1 MKSVITRIALFVL
14 VTSII
19 VSAALSGY
27 AYIAYADS
35 ESVKEKYEQINVMDD
50 LKDSTQN
57 GNGLD
62 LNEYNFDES
71 KETQIYSFVE
81 FCYSF
86 RAVDTTDYGLYVYIY
101 NPKGLNIDTDSAL
114 NAVTMRY
121 GDNAELSFTKYRLK
135 YLNCST
141 GDYYGLFYKFALV
154 LSDSQKT
161 DILRGR
167 NRVNSSCRKYE
178 VAELELKAENN
189 NNATSVAVDTVY
201 EFTGYAK
208 GYGADETADTTLTV
222 TAKGG
227 QESISLEVKPT
238 YYRPEGTNGKND
250 YTQDSLHSVYFAVPN
265 HYIDKYG
272 EMYAVHATWL
282 NAVLKP
288 MLVTGNQ
295 SAYNTFFN
303 YLGVENSEYNKE
315 VDYMYV
321 GGDIITKGVTKDMHD
336 YGYLLN
342 NILDSYTSHTFGLS
356 HTLVGNEVNVLY
368 GIFDSGND
376 CDSADTYT
384 VRSDKIYKTLTES
397 ADLYGGELV
406 NGKFSKAIFESI
418 DENFTEVNISRDE
431 TYKLTSQK
439 LTQTFWEKL
448 WGQASYTTMPTENI
462 SAIEKVDD
470 DKISGNK
477 TQDCD
482 RLYISV
488 ADYDEFVSYYKKY
501 AKSAINDYG
510 EECTVFLFRYMVS
523 DYIAQEATLYKYKTR
538 LDGGSINKV
547 DTNASFFQETV
558 NLDFD
563 IIDLTFI
570 QDDVKT
576 VIPVIMSPIDI
587 VHDATPPVYTTS
599 DRRNNILALILG
611 ILGLIILLL
620 LLAPFLPSLITLLVK
635 ILVMPFKVVIAV
647 FNRIGKSIKKK
658 SCRK

>member
-1 MKSVITRIALFVL
+1 M
-14 VTSII
+14 
-19 VSAALSGY
+19 
-27 AYIAYADS
+27 
-35 ESVKEKYEQINVMDD
+35 
-50 LKDSTQN
+50 
-57 GNGLD
+57 
-62 LNEYNFDES
+62 
-71 KETQIYSFVE
+71 
-81 FCYSF
+81 
-86 RAVDTTDYGLYVYIY
+86 
-101 NPKGLNIDTDSAL
+101 
-114 NAVTMRY
+114 
-121 GDNAELSFTKYRLK
+121 
-135 YLNCST
+135 
-141 GDYYGLFYKFALV
+141 
-154 LSDSQKT
+154 
-161 DILRGR
+161 
-167 NRVNSSCRKYE
+167 
-178 VAELELKAENN
+178 
-189 NNATSVAVDTVY
+189 
-201 EFTGYAK
+201 
-208 GYGADETADTTLTV
+208 
-222 TAKGG
+222 
-227 QESISLEVKPT
+227 
-238 YYRPEGTNGKND
+238 
-250 YTQDSLHSVYFAVPN
+250 
-265 HYIDKYG
+265 
-272 EMYAVHATWL
+272 
-282 NAVLKP
+282 
-288 MLVTGNQ
+288 
-295 SAYNTFFN
+295 
-303 YLGVENSEYNKE
+303 
-315 VDYMYV
+315 
-321 GGDIITKGVTKDMHD
+321 
-336 YGYLLN
+336 
-342 NILDSYTSHTFGLS
+342 
-356 HTLVGNEVNVLY
+356 
-368 GIFDSGND
+368 
-376 CDSADTYT
+376 
-384 VRSDKIYKTLTES
+384 
-397 ADLYGGELV
+397 
-406 NGKFSKAIFESI
+406 
-418 DENFTEVNISRDE
+418 
-431 TYKLTSQK
+431 TSQK